1 MGWKDFLRNPTN
13 KLGGGKPPKGVSR
26 AKRRDLLG
34 TSWSKGL
41 GPMENGVLGAAVYN
55 DSVIAGREMKEDKTK
70 EMFVNGLKEVGY
82 EGDFKLEIVL
92 NTIIAMK
99 KGKSAKKLTVFG
111 GNGSP
116 YRKPELIQT
125 KKSDEAPDMFDT
137 DLITGAR
144 LREEGA
150 RRRGAGKLT
159 RVVLTLPHAHDDG
172 INDGHDTDWKCVE
185 AAMRVAGHLHDNG
198 IDADIIKGD
207 KDRDFIDLNREE
219 SQLTDFHKS
228 LDKLL
233 DKNPLLLLDIHSY
246 PADYPVWGGYD
257 VVLFANGPVHDDKDN
272 EDALDLAKHIRGNAP
287 GAKVLIDT
295 ADWRKHFIH
304 NKGLMRGIESH
315 LIEFN
320 EGTDTVAA
328 EKAVA
333 SYAAGVKN
341 NPPTELPPGVKWQQ
355 VSMRIAYGADEDGYE
370 RRASLL
376 PMLELELEER
386 GFTKTKQDIDD
397 FGMQKSITFAIPL
410 SIGKPGPTIQAQ
422 RNVRSVILRG
432 AQELNND
439 DIILLKTLLE
449 ESSMLQP
456 RLNPIDDVEEFL
468 KGKGITGN
476 ELKMIGGWVK
486 KGDGKSKS
494 LVFQKKKELNL
505 NLSNK
510 DIEELFSGS
519 SGGANLS
526 KDASN
531 EDIIKALEA
540 MGRKIPRNKEGKLDR
555 DKAIKEANKGGKK
568 VEQKGLESFKEAKK
582 KGMNLSTPVT
592 KLVLSNLIPG
602 TGRRIKEAKK
612 EQQKKNQNKQ
622 VDVAK
627 VKKLKEFKKLSQ
639 QEKDKMFPQGKGT
652 NWNEIKKKFGNK
664 DIFKNP
670 PNIAIGQKLIHLKSQ
685 HTFEY
690 RGSTIRIVTKRG
702 GDFPM
707 TLHRLF
713 RPRQVVM
720 KDKEG
725 EPEFKMVSEKAV
737 VVTDDTL
744 SKTFK
749 LAGPEWEANPPVQP
763 IPQEGRFSMDIT
775 NQMVKGAK
783 VKVVNRGKESK
794 LTVDKLE
801 EPPSGELDKS
811 YGKIVRINMF
821 RKRAG
826 FKVVGAFSQPE
837 YIISVETG
845 GKHFYA
851 KSEVEVDGY
860 ALLKHFPDKKSE
872 PRLRVE
878 TRGYLELYGDERTVV
893 IRGKEH
899 PLYDKIIVHHEG
911 RMLNNPGTKSTYAQ
925 EYIDDHKLM
934 NPKDEKK
941 KFKRLKLK
949 GAVGSKEFFE
959 QVSKKMQ
966 NFGEGQGWVRD
977 GYLYWQEGPGHENF
991 VNVAGNMLEGATAW
1005 MHTHPGAWEPSQTSP
1020 DDFKVMHGLFI
1031 NHGIQDCFTIIADR
1045 VDWFHFM
1052 KKDRLSVDDMVE
1064 NIEDFEN
1071 DIMEEFNIAE
1081 EAFQDKM
1088 GDKPFLTLE
1097 QTRYIT
1103 EHFNK
1108 VIPEFYAKY
1117 RAYTFS
1123 PQQINERI
1131 KRNPPARM
1139 PLVGLY

>member
-26 AKRRDLLG
+26 AKRQDLLG
-34 TSWSKGL
+34 TSWGKKLKPLS
-41 GPMENGVLGAAVYN
+41 NGVLGAAVYS
-55 DSVIAGREMKEDKTK
+55 DSVIAKREMKLDKTR
-70 EMFVNGLKEVGY
+70 EMFVNGLKAVGY
-82 EGDFKLEIVL
+82 EGDFKLEIIM
-92 NTIIAMK
+92 NTIIAMQ
-99 KGKSAKKLTVFG
+99 KGKSAKRVAVFG
-111 GNGSP
+111 QNGSP
-116 YRKPELIQT
+116 FLKGKLQQT
-125 KKSDEAPDMFDT
+125 KKSDEAEDRFYT

-219 SQLTDFHKS
+219 SQFTDFHKS

-272 EDALDLAKHIRGNAP
+272 EDALDLAKHIRENAP
-287 GAKVLIDT
+287 GAKVLVDT

-315 LIEFN
+315 LVEFN
-320 EGTDTVAA
+320 EGTDTVQA

-355 VSMRIAYGADEDGYE
+355 VSMRIAYGIDEDGYE
-370 RRASLL
+370 RRATLL

-397 FGMQKSITFAIPL
+397 FGMQKSITFSIPL

-439 DIILLKTLLE
+439 DIILLKTLIE

-468 KGKGITGN
+468 EGKGITGN
-476 ELKMIGGWVK
+476 ELKMIAGWVK
-486 KGDGKSKS
+486 KGDGKSKN

-510 DIEELFSGS
+510 DIEELFGS
-519 SGGANLS
+519 SGGANIS

-531 EDIIKALEA
+531 DDIIKALEA
-540 MGRKIPRNKEGKLDR
+540 MGKQVPRTKDGKLDR

-568 VEQKGLESFKEAKK
+568 VEQKGLEAFKEAKK
-582 KGMNLSTPVT
+582 KGMKLSTPVT

-612 EQQKKNQNKQ
+612 AQEKKNQNKQ
-622 VDVAK
+622 VDVEK

-639 QEKDKMFPQGKGT
+639 QEKDKLFPQGKGT

-670 PNIAIGQKLIHLKSQ
+670 PGIGIGQKLIHLKSQ

-690 RGSTIRIVTKRG
+690 RGSTIRIPNTGV
-702 GDFPM
+702 PI
-707 TLHRLF
+707 TLHRLY

-720 KDKEG
+720 KDKQG
-725 EPEFKMVSEKAV
+725 EPEFKVINEKAV
-737 VVTDDTL
+737 VVTDERLTKD
-744 SKTFK
+744 FK

-763 IPQEGRFSMDIT
+763 IPKEGRFSMDIT

-845 GKHFYA
+845 GKHYYA

-934 NPKDEKK
+934 NPKEEKK

-949 GAVGSKEFFE
+949 GPVGSKEFFE
-959 QVSKKMQ
+959 QVSKKLQ

-1088 GDKPFLTLE
+1088 GEKPFLTLE

-1108 VIPEFYAKY
+1108 VIPEFHAKY

-1123 PQQINERI
+1123 PQQINERV

-1139 PLVGLY
+1139 PLIGLY